1 MSEPMVQLRV
11 DMGKIVKREMLY
23 GINSVLEA
31 LKAGR
36 RDFFAVYIAKK
47 KISQRLEKVL
57 TLTEVKKIPVEWVET
72 SQLKSL
78 TGTDQHQGIGA
89 RTSRFPLS
97 GISDIID
104 SIRPDDTNHLLLLL
118 DNVMDPHNLGA
129 LIRTALCVGVDGI
142 IIPKDRSVRPT
153 PAVSKASAGAL
164 EHIRLARAINMVNTI
179 KILKE
184 KGWWIAGM
192 EKASDK
198 SIFLS
203 DLTGRLAIIIGGEE
217 KGMRPLVKKH
227 CDFLM
232 YIPQAGPVSSLNAS
246 VAGAVAMYE
255 VFRQRHLTVS

>member
-1 MSEPMVQLRV
+1 MV
-11 DMGKIVKREMLY
+11 KIVKREMLY

-47 KISQRLEKVL
+47 KISQRLEKIL
-57 TLTEVKKIPVEWVET
+57 TLAEAKKIPLEWVET

-89 RTSRFPLS
+89 GTSPFPLS
-97 GISDIID
+97 GISGIMDN
-104 SIRPDDTNHLLLLL
+104 IRPDDTNPLLLLI

-129 LIRTALCVGVDGI
+129 LVRTAICVGVNGI
-142 IIPKDRSVRPT
+142 IIPKDRSVSPT
-153 PAVSKASAGAL
+153 PAVSRASAGAL
-164 EHIRLARAINMVNTI
+164 EHIHLVRVTNMVNTI
-179 KILKE
+179 DALKE

-192 EKASDK
+192 EKASDR

-203 DLTGRLAIIIGGEE
+203 DLTGHIAIVIGGEE
-217 KGMRPLVKKH
+217 KGIRPLVKKH

-232 YIPQAGPVSSLNAS
+232 SIPQAGPVSSLNAS
-246 VAGAVAMYE
+246 VAGAVVMYE
-255 VFRQRHLTVS
+255 AFRQRHLTVS

>member
-1 MSEPMVQLRV
+1 VRKEILF
-11 DMGKIVKREMLY
+11 GA
-23 GINSVLEA
+23 NSVLEA

-36 RDFFAVYIAKK
+36 REFFAVYILKK
-47 KISQRLEKVL
+47 KISQRLKRVL
-57 TLTEVKKIPVEWVET
+57 TLAEAKKIPVECVEL

-89 RTSRFPLS
+89 ITSRFPLS

-104 SIRPDDTNHLLLLL
+104 SIRPDNTNPLLLLI

-129 LIRTALCVGVDGI
+129 LVRTALCVGVSGI
-142 IIPKDRSVRPT
+142 IIPKDRSVSPT
-153 PAVSKASAGAL
+153 PAVSRASAGAL
-164 EHIRLARAINMVNTI
+164 EHIHLVRVTNMVNTI
-179 KILKE
+179 EALKE

-203 DLTGRLAIIIGGEE
+203 DLTGRVAIVIGGEE
-217 KGMRPLVKKH
+217 KGIRPLVRKH

-232 YIPQAGPVSSLNAS
+232 FIPQSGPVNSLNAS

-255 VFRQRHLTVS
+255 AFRQRHLS